1 MTIPKIPIQIP
12 QKRFS
17 LVSLGSTCAEFHGI
31 PVFTIVH
38 WRPPLCKA
46 MMTMIFINL
55 FRCRNYSNASDSLVQ
70 CLLALVMVGN
80 LEVKLLG

>member
-1 MTIPKIPIQIP
+1 M
-12 QKRFS
+12 
-17 LVSLGSTCAEFHGI
+17 
-31 PVFTIVH
+31 FTIVH

-55 FRCRNYSNASDSLVQ
+55 FRCRNYSNTSDSLVQ

>member
-1 MTIPKIPIQIP
+1 M
-12 QKRFS
+12 
-17 LVSLGSTCAEFHGI
+17 
-31 PVFTIVH
+31 FTIVH

-55 FRCRNYSNASDSLVQ
+55 FRGRNYSNTSFCNYSLVQ
-70 CLLALVMVGN
+70 CLLALVTVGN